1 VVTEGTDDLEKWRL
15 REVSA
20 SGSGAERIV
29 MAARLLHGTC
39 AGKEARARN
48 SSVEVAAVGDEG
60 QPVFTA
66 VAGRSF

>member
-1 VVTEGTDDLEKWRL
+1 MVTEGTDDSEKWRL
-15 REVSA
+15 REVLA

-48 SSVEVAAVGDEG
+48 S
-60 QPVFTA
+60 VFFRRG
-66 VAGRSF
+66 GRGWR